1 MKFNK
6 PKIAI
11 WNAKE
16 QTANLI
22 EVTAPQNYNVVS
34 AIDNKMTKYKDLQI
48 EIKNWNL
55 KIFAIVP
62 VAIGELRS
70 ACDIL
75 ITHLAAIS
83 DDAPERIIQK
93 TALLGTSYIQ
103 SKFIS

>member
-48 EIKNWNL
+48 EIKKLEPEN
-55 KIFAIVP
+55 IFYRA
-62 VAIGELRS
+62 G
-70 ACDIL
+70 CDW
-75 ITHLAAIS
+75 
-83 DDAPERIIQK
+83 
-93 TALLGTSYIQ
+93 
-103 SKFIS
+103 

>member
-48 EIKNWNL
+48 EIK
-55 KIFAIVP
+55 
-62 VAIGELRS
+62 
-70 ACDIL
+70 
-75 ITHLAAIS
+75 
-83 DDAPERIIQK
+83 K
-93 TALLGTSYIQ
+93 TGTWKYLLSCRLQLVNSGLHVTSL
-103 SKFIS
+103 